1 MTQEI
6 KNLSS
11 PAQTQRGYPGIGTK
25 YYKILE
31 HFRLG
36 GSINKFEAQ
45 HLGENCLGTTV
56 GAMCSDFNLK
66 VTRTFEKAMNTIGA
80 YARVIRYKLTKQD
93 MIKLNT
99 IKLRGSDEQY

>member
-56 GAMCSDFNLK
+56 GAMCGDFNLE
-66 VTRTFEKAMNTIGA
+66 VTRVFEKAKNTIGA
-80 YARVIRYKLTKQD
+80 YSRVIRYKLTKQD
-93 MIKLNT
+93 MIKINQV
-99 IKLRGSDEQY
+99 KLRGSDE

>member
-56 GAMCSDFNLK
+56 GAMCGDFNLE
-66 VTRTFEKAMNTIGA
+66 VTRVFEKAKNTIGA
-80 YARVIRYKLTKQD
+80 YSRVIRYKLTKQD
-93 MIKLNT
+93 IMKLNT
-99 IKLRGSDEQY
+99 VKLRGSDE

>member
-1 MTQEI
+1 MTQMKKI
-6 KNLSS
+6 PLG

-25 YYKILE
+25 YYRILE
-31 HFRLG
+31 HMRKG

-66 VTRTFEKAMNTIGA
+66 VTRTFEKAKNAIGV
-80 YARVIRYKLTKQD
+80 YSRVIRYKLTKQD
-93 MIKLNT
+93 CSGLTNLDTKIAL
-99 IKLRGSDEQY
+99 

>member
-31 HFRLG
+31 HFRKG

-56 GAMCSDFNLK
+56 GAMCGDFDLE
-66 VTRTFEKAMNTIGA
+66 VTRVFEKAKNIIGV
-80 YARVIRYKLTKQD
+80 YSRVIRYKLTKQD
-93 MIKLNT
+93 IIKLNAV
-99 IKLRGSDEQY
+99 KLRGSDE